1 VKKAEAFSP
10 AHITGFFQIFDRSRD
25 PLRVGSKGAGV
36 SVSSGVTTSVL
47 VKKSSEN
54 MSKITI
60 NGQAAKSAVVSTQ
73 VVKHFL
79 SMVGGSHR
87 ILVTH
92 HVDVPLGQG
101 FGASGAGALSLALA
115 LNEAFNLNLTRIEAA
130 QIAHI
135 AEVKCNTGLGTV
147 IGETFGGLE
156 IRLKP
161 GAPGVG
167 KIQKIPISQ
176 DYVVVCLHSR
186 PMSTKRILTNVTYRR
201 NINKIGGGLGTELA
215 AHPTP
220 ARFMMISRKF
230 AEHLGLISKRLRT
243 ILDETDKA
251 GLRFSMAMLGE
262 SIFTIVKRNRVA
274 QVREIFNKVLPG
286 NTLIMNIDHKGARVL

>member
-1 VKKAEAFSP
+1 MKKAEAFSP
-10 AHITGFFQIFDRSRD
+10 AHITGFFQIFDRSPD

-54 MSKITI
+54 SFKITI
-60 NGQAAKSAVVSTQ
+60 NGHAAKPAAVSRR

-79 SMVGGSHR
+79 SMVGGSYR
-87 ILVTH
+87 ILVAH
-92 HVDVPLGQG
+92 HVDVPIGQG
-101 FGASGAGALSLALA
+101 FGASGAGALSSALA
-115 LNEAFNLNLTRIEAA
+115 LNEAFNLNLTRLEAA
-130 QIAHI
+130 QVAHI

-167 KIQKIPISQ
+167 KIRKIPVSQ

-186 PMSTKRILTNVTYRR
+186 PMSTKSIITNVNYRR
-201 NINKIGGGLGTELA
+201 NINNIGSGLGAELA

-220 ARFMMISRKF
+220 ANFMKISRKF
-230 AEHLGLISKRLRT
+230 AEHLGLISSRLRT

-251 GLRFSMAMLGE
+251 GLTFSMAVLGE
-262 SIFTIVKRNRVA
+262 SIFTIIRRNRVA
-274 QVREIFNKVLPG
+274 QVTQIFDNTLLW
-286 NTLIMNIDHKGARVL
+286 NTLIMNIDQK

>member
-1 VKKAEAFSP
+1 MKKAEAFSP

-54 MSKITI
+54 SSKITI

-92 HVDVPLGQG
+92 RVDVPLGQG

-115 LNEAFNLNLTRIEAA
+115 LNEAFNLNLTRLEAA

-176 DYVVVCLHSR
+176 DYVVACLHSR
-186 PMSTKRILTNVTYRR
+186 PLSTKRILTNVTYRR

-274 QVREIFNKVLPG
+274 QVTQIFDKALPG
-286 NTLIMNIDHKGARVL
+286 NTLIMNIDHKGARIL

>member
-1 VKKAEAFSP
+1 MKAEAFSP
-10 AHITGFFQIFDRSRD
+10 AHITGFFQIFDKEAD

-54 MSKITI
+54 SIKITI
-60 NGQAAKSAVVSTQ
+60 NGQAKSAAVSTQ

-87 ILVTH
+87 ILVAH
-92 HVDVPLGQG
+92 HVDVPIGQG

-115 LNEAFNLNLTRIEAA
+115 LNEAFNLNLARIEAA

-135 AEVKCNTGLGTV
+135 AEVKCKTGLGTV

-161 GAPGVG
+161 GAPGIG

-176 DYVVVCLHSR
+176 DYVVACLHSR
-186 PMSTKRILTNVTYRR
+186 PMSTKRILTNVTHRR
-201 NINKIGGGLGTELA
+201 NINKTGGGLETELA

-230 AEHLGLISKRLRT
+230 AEHLGLISRRLRT

-251 GLRFSMAMLGE
+251 GLTFSMAMLGE
-262 SIFTIVKRNRVA
+262 SIFTIVKRKRVA
-274 QVREIFNKVLPG
+274 QVTQIFDKVLPG

>member
-10 AHITGFFQIFDRSRD
+10 AHITGFFQIFDRSSD

-54 MSKITI
+54 SSKITI
-60 NGQAAKSAVVSTQ
+60 NGRATKSAVVSRQ

-79 SMVGGSHR
+79 SMAGGSHR
-87 ILVTH
+87 IIVAH
-92 HVDVPLGQG
+92 RVDVPIGQG

-115 LNEAFNLNLTRIEAA
+115 LNEAFNLNLTRLEAA

-167 KIQKIPISQ
+167 KIRKIPVSQ
-176 DYVVVCLHSR
+176 DYVVACLHSG
-186 PMSTKRILTNVTYRR
+186 PMSTKSIITNVNYRR
-201 NINKIGGGLGTELA
+201 NINNIGSGLGAELA

-220 ARFMMISRKF
+220 ANFMTISRKF
-230 AEHLGLISKRLRT
+230 AEHLGLISSRLRT
-243 ILDETDKA
+243 LLDETDKA

-262 SIFTIVKRNRVA
+262 SIFTIIRRNRVA
-274 QVREIFNKVLPG
+274 QVTQIFDNTLPG
-286 NTLIMNIDHKGARVL
+286 NTLIMNIDQKGARVL